1 MDLLQTL
8 SQLHEQ
14 LQKPLSR
21 AAAEEIFGTARL
33 IAAEYKDTTLH
44 SEQEI
49 DHQRRLHDNK
59 LHRCAGW

>member
-8 SQLHEQ
+8 GQLHEQ

-21 AAAEEIFGTARL
+21 AAAEEIFGTA
-33 IAAEYKDTTLH
+33 AEYKDTTLH

-49 DHQRRLHDNK
+49 DQKDNK